1 MFGCKP
7 ITIEDALT
15 AQARQLRG
23 YRRLYPQPSTMRLWS
38 GYRRHK
44 SHILPTIAKCY
55 GGGVD
60 FERKVHLLRGGT
72 GEEYRLYLQSL
83 D

>member
-55 GGGVD
+55 GGLISSARYTSYEAGQV
-60 FERKVHLLRGGT
+60 KSIAST
-72 GEEYRLYLQSL
+72 YKA
-83 D
+83 